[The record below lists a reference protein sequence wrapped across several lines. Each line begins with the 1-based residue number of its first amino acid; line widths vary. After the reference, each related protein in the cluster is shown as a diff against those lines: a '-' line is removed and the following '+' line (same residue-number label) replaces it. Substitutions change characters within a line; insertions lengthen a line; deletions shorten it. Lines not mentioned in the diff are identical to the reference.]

1 MPVRLNIFFGGRK
14 SMGVFDH
21 SFDHSIDLATMC
33 EGLEQGIS
41 TVIERV

>member
-14 SMGVFDH
+14 SMGV
-21 SFDHSIDLATMC
+21 FDHSIDLATMC